1 MGTVNAIAGST
12 REFEGALRR
21 GDCGIRPIDA
31 FSTEGLSGGIGAQ
44 GPAIDAQTTEMPQSV
59 RSADRFSQYAGI
71 AASEA
76 VADARL
82 DADFNLGHRAAV
94 ILGTGAGGQGSLE
107 AGYRDIFYERKKRLH
122 PLTVLRTMAS
132 SAAAQLSI
140 EYGVTG
146 PCFSVNTAC
155 AAGAHAIGL
164 AAQMIRSGQID
175 TAIAGGSEAPLTWGH
190 LKAWE
195 AMRLLSPDGCRPFAK
210 NRKGLVLGEGAG
222 VLVLEAADQA
232 ESRGAS
238 SHAELLGFS
247 MTADATDMINPS
259 VDRIAATMEEA
270 LREAELEPGSID
282 HINAHGTGTHGNDIA
297 ETKAIRAVFG
307 SAANGVSI
315 SSTKAMHGHCL
326 GASGAI
332 EAIAAIIAMKHQFVP
347 PTIGLDEPDPEC
359 DLDYT
364 ANVARERDVGF
375 AMSNSFAFGGMNAV
389 LIFGRA

>member
-1 MGTVNAIAGST
+1 
-12 REFEGALRR
+12 
-21 GDCGIRPIDA
+21 
-31 FSTEGLSGGIGAQ
+31 
-44 GPAIDAQTTEMPQSV
+44 
-59 RSADRFSQYAGI
+59 
-71 AASEA
+71 
-76 VADARL
+76 
-82 DADFNLGHRAAV
+82 
-94 ILGTGAGGQGSLE
+94 
-107 AGYRDIFYERKKRLH
+107 
-122 PLTVLRTMAS
+122 
-132 SAAAQLSI
+132 
-140 EYGVTG
+140 
-146 PCFSVNTAC
+146 
-155 AAGAHAIGL
+155 
-164 AAQMIRSGQID
+164 MIRSGQID

-222 VLVLEAADQA
+222 VFVLEAADQA

-347 PTIGLDEPDPEC
+347 PTIGLDDPDPEC